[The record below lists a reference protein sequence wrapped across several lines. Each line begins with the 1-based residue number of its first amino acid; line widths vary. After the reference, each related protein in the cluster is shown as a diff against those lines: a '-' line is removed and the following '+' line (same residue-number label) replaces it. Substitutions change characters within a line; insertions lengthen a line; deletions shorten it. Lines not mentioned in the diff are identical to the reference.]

1 MIKVAAPSMA
11 CQVIDWA
18 IQMHGAAGISDDFP
32 LAAAYAAARTIRL
45 ADAPDEVHREQIGK
59 LELARHRPSDAGAGS
74 GAAGFQPQKSPA
86 FVAFSV
92 VCFLFAS
99 YHSYTFLKLAG
110 VIMHVKV
117 LDKTV
122 PPRVIVLTM
131 FGLWALAS
139 IVIGAVLIG
148 FGR

>member
-1 MIKVAAPSMA
+1 MKAPAQAVGAEPRSYRWSMPANWWTRNRHYFLYVLREFNALPMALWLLWLLYDIKS
-11 CQVIDWA
+11 
-18 IQMHGAAGISDDFP
+18 
-32 LAAAYAAARTIRL
+32 
-45 ADAPDEVHREQIGK
+45 
-59 LELARHRPSDAGAGS
+59 AGS

-117 LDKTV
+117 MDRTL

-131 FGLWALAS
+131 FGAWALAS
-139 IVIGAVLIG
+139 IVIAAVLIG
-148 FGR
+148 FAR

>member
-1 MIKVAAPSMA
+1 MAEPRSYRWSMPASWWTRNRRYFFYVVREFTALPMGLWLLWLLYDIKS
-11 CQVIDWA
+11 
-18 IQMHGAAGISDDFP
+18 
-32 LAAAYAAARTIRL
+32 
-45 ADAPDEVHREQIGK
+45 
-59 LELARHRPSDAGAGS
+59 AGS
-74 GAAGFQPQKSPA
+74 GAAGFQPPRSPA

-117 LDKTV
+117 MDKTV

-131 FGLWALAS
+131 FGAWAVAS